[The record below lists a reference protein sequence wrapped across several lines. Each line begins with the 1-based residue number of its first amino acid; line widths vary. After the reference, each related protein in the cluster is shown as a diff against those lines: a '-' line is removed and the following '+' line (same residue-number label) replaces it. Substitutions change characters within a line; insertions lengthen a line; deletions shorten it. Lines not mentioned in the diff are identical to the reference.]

1 MAPHSAMI
9 RKASK
14 RLGGG
19 LFGHGGGVQRNA
31 SAITHNSPT
40 MMTAATA
47 GRYFGPLLGGV
58 SAVLVVR
65 HQGAFRD

>member
-14 RLGGG
+14 QLGGG
-19 LFGHGGGVQRNA
+19 RFGHGGGVQRNA

-40 MMTAATA
+40 MTTAAMA
-47 GRYFGPLLGGV
+47 P
-58 SAVLVVR
+58 AVILARSLEVYARSSSFVIR
-65 HQGAFRD
+65 VHFA